1 MVVGRS
7 ATVWD
12 NGGCARQD
20 EEDEQD
26 EEEALKQAQELLD
39 EDEDIEKL
47 VGDAIAA
54 AAWGI

>member
-1 MVVGRS
+1 MYTLVVGRS

-47 VGDAIAA
+47 VGDMQ
-54 AAWGI
+54 